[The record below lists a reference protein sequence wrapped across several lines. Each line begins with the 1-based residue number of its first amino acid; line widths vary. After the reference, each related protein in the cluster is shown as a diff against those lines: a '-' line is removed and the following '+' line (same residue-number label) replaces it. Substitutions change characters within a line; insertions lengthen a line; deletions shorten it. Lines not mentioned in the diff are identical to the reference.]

1 MIRLTARFT
10 GNVQGVGFR
19 ATAVNLSKDFIVAGT
34 VKNMDDGSVRL
45 VVEGSENQVT
55 GMLHAIEMRLVNK
68 IDNVDT
74 DTAPATDQF
83 GKPQLGGLSIAY

>member
-19 ATAVNLSKDFIVAGT
+19 ATTVSLSRDFVVAGT

-45 VVEGSENQVT
+45 VVEGKEDQVT
-55 GMLHAIEMRLVNK
+55 GLLHAIETRMANH
-68 IDNVDT
+68 INDTDT
-74 DTAPATDQF
+74 DTAAATDQF
-83 GKPQLGGLSIAY
+83 GKPQLGGVRVAY